1 MKRKF
6 AVAAALVVGAGAASG
21 GAAIAAG
28 GDDDAT
34 ETPITGSALDN
45 ATAAALEHTGGGRV
59 TGTEVGDEESYYEVE
74 VTLDGG
80 RQVDVQL
87 DKSFNVVSSEG
98 DREESGRELS
108 FASCPHGWQSA
119 EPAAT
124 RSLPKPKT
132 SFRSPKSSDFQE
144 FHSAGGG
151 SRTHTGSRHEDFKSS
166 ASTVPPPR
174 PWVTGFRG
182 LRPRPGS
189 APAHSRGVDRRSSR
203 TPRR

>member
-74 VTLDGG
+74 VTLGDG

-98 DREESGRELS
+98 DREE
-108 FASCPHGWQSA
+108 
-119 EPAAT
+119 
-124 RSLPKPKT
+124 
-132 SFRSPKSSDFQE
+132 
-144 FHSAGGG
+144 
-151 SRTHTGSRHEDFKSS
+151 
-166 ASTVPPPR
+166 
-174 PWVTGFRG
+174 
-182 LRPRPGS
+182 PGEN
-189 APAHSRGVDRRSSR
+189 
-203 TPRR
+203 

>member
-87 DKSFNVVSSEG
+87 DRSFNVVSSEG
-98 DREESGRELS
+98 DHEESGEN
-108 FASCPHGWQSA
+108 
-119 EPAAT
+119 
-124 RSLPKPKT
+124 
-132 SFRSPKSSDFQE
+132 
-144 FHSAGGG
+144 
-151 SRTHTGSRHEDFKSS
+151 
-166 ASTVPPPR
+166 
-174 PWVTGFRG
+174 
-182 LRPRPGS
+182 
-189 APAHSRGVDRRSSR
+189 
-203 TPRR
+203 